1 MSGSPGRIGDSPVKY
16 YTPEILEQVDDILNI
31 GIALSAEK
39 DKNRLLEMIVS
50 EARRITNA
58 DGGTLYLCENN
69 CLAFKI
75 MQTESTNTYMGG
87 RGEKINI
94 PPVALRMENVSAYA
108 ALTHKSVNV
117 PNVYQAEEFDFSGPK
132 KFDEATG
139 YRTLSMLVIPLE
151 NHEDEVIG
159 VLQLINARDE
169 NKELIPFAPHYENV
183 ISSLASQAAIAVT
196 NMQLIADIE
205 NLFNSFVQ
213 VMATAIDSR
222 TPYNAN
228 HTRRVALLAG
238 ELARAINQESEG
250 KWEDVSF
257 NEDQIAQLVMAG
269 WLHDIGKIATPL
281 EVMNKSTRIERQIEL
296 VMQRFDYIYSSL
308 KDEFLEKKLA
318 LLSSSVPDK
327 EERSAELELWWENER
342 NYLEETRQFIIKVDN
357 PSTFVNQEIVERLK
371 EIASRTYQDCS
382 GEEHNWLT
390 AEELQ
395 CLSVS
400 KGTLTEGE
408 RKVMEDHVVVTGRM
422 LEKIPFTRKLKD
434 VPYFAAIHHE
444 HLDGKGYP
452 QGLAGEQIPLEGR
465 ILALVDVFDALTASD
480 RPYKKAMP
488 LEQALKILGFMVK
501 DGELDGEL
509 LKILSEHKVWENVL
523 D

>member
-1 MSGSPGRIGDSPVKY
+1 MRN
-16 YTPEILEQVDDILNI
+16 YTPEILAQVDDIINI

-39 DKNRLLEMIVS
+39 DKNLLLEMIVT

-58 DGGTLYLCENN
+58 DGGTLFLCESDA
-69 CLAFKI
+69 LSYKI
-75 MQTESTNTYMGG
+75 MQNESMNTHLGG
-87 RGEKINI
+87 RGEKITF
-94 PPVALRMENVSAYA
+94 PPVPLRMENVSAYVA
-108 ALTHKSVNV
+108 ITHKSVNI

-132 KFDEATG
+132 KFDESTG

-159 VLQLINARDE
+159 VLQLINARNE
-169 NKELIPFAPHYENV
+169 NKDLIPFAPHFENV
-183 ISSLASQAAIAVT
+183 ISSLASQAAIAIS

-238 ELARAINQESEG
+238 ELARAINQQKEG
-250 KWEDVSF
+250 RWAEVF
-257 NEDQIAQLVMAG
+257 FTEDQVAQLVMAG

-281 EVMNKSTRIERQIEL
+281 EVMNKSTRIERQMEL
-296 VMQRFDYIYSSL
+296 VMQRFDYILAALTSQYLS
-308 KDEFLEKKLA
+308 KKLA
-318 LLSSSVPDK
+318 IMSSSANDAA
-327 EERSAELELWWENER
+327 ERLKELEDWWE
-342 NYLEETRQFIIKVDN
+342 EEQAFVKEAREFIIKVDN
-357 PSTFVNQEIVERLK
+357 PGTFVNAEIVARLQEI
-371 EIASRTYQDCS
+371 AGRTYVDS
-382 GEEHNWLT
+382 AGEKLPWLRS
-390 AEELQ
+390 EELVA
-395 CLSVS
+395 LSVA
-400 KGTLTEGE
+400 KGTLTEAE
-408 RKVMEDHVVVTGRM
+408 RQIMEDHVVVTGRM
-422 LEKIPFTRKLKD
+422 LEKIPFTKKLKD
-434 VPYFAAIHHE
+434 VPFFASIHHE

-452 QGLAGEQIPLEGR
+452 LHLAGDEIPIEGR

-509 LKILSEHKVWENVL
+509 YQVLAEAKIWENVM

>member
-1 MSGSPGRIGDSPVKY
+1 MRT
-16 YTPEILEQVDDILNI
+16 YTPEILAQVDDIINI

-39 DKNRLLEMIVS
+39 DKNLLLEMIVT

-58 DGGTLYLCENN
+58 DGGTLFLCESDA
-69 CLAFKI
+69 LSYKI
-75 MQTESTNTYMGG
+75 MQNESMNTHLGG
-87 RGEKINI
+87 RGEKITF
-94 PPVALRMENVSAYA
+94 PPVPLRMENVSAYA
-108 ALTHKSVNV
+108 AITHKSVNI
-117 PNVYQAEEFDFSGPK
+117 PNVYQVEEFDFSGPK
-132 KFDEATG
+132 KFDESTG

-159 VLQLINARDE
+159 VLQLINARNE
-169 NKELIPFAPHYENV
+169 NKDLIPFAPHFENV
-183 ISSLASQAAIAVT
+183 ISSLASQAAIAIS

-238 ELARAINQESEG
+238 ELARAINQQKEG
-250 KWEDVSF
+250 RWAEVF
-257 NEDQIAQLVMAG
+257 FTEDQVAQLVMAG

-281 EVMNKSTRIERQIEL
+281 EVMNKSTRIERQLEL
-296 VMQRFDYIYSSL
+296 VLQRFDYILAALTAQYLSR
-308 KDEFLEKKLA
+308 KLA
-318 LLSSSVPDK
+318 IIDSSAAGTV
-327 EERSAELELWWENER
+327 ERLQELEEWWEKEQTYVKEAR
-342 NYLEETRQFIIKVDN
+342 EFIIKVDN
-357 PSTFVNQEIVERLK
+357 PGTFVNAEIVARLQEI
-371 EIASRTYQDCS
+371 AGRTYVDS
-382 GEEHNWLT
+382 AGEKLPWLRS
-390 AEELQ
+390 EELVA
-395 CLSVS
+395 LSVA
-400 KGTLTEGE
+400 KGTLTEAE
-408 RKVMEDHVVVTGRM
+408 RQVMEDHVVITGRM
-422 LEKIPFTRKLKD
+422 LEKIPFTKKLKD
-434 VPYFAAIHHE
+434 VPFFASIHHE

-452 QGLAGEQIPLEGR
+452 LHLAGDEIPIEGR

-509 LKILSEHKVWENVL
+509 YQVLAEAKIWENVM